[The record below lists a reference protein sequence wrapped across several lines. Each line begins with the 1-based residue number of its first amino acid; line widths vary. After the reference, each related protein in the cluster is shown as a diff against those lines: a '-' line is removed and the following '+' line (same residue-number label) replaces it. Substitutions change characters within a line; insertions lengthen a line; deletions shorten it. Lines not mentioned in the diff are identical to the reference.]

1 MEVYRQVSESLARF
15 IEEKKITLPLSQ
27 NMAKVLQEWK
37 PILNVNPEVE
47 EWKSGCKGICRLRGM
62 IQDQEEPELSIG
74 FYVENNRLESCLYG
88 NYVENVQFVDG
99 IFVQRYPVV
108 CVSVPGE
115 GVEVEMPRV
124 VFYNEMGEHLVVTSV
139 VDVVGIALNGEFHVV
154 DFARSRLGE
163 ADCAWRESVLRGLEM
178 CIGDSF
184 AAELLLYNLLS
195 KIQERSSLIGNLCLN
210 FTNASSKSDTIIKS
224 LKTLTRTVCLQL
236 SIEFLNTQDLTPRKN
251 LETERLSQS
260 PLQIPNNTLL
270 ILDETKL
277 SQGTLTPKGLENVNV
292 LLQLIQSQSLSYD
305 FGYSKINFPTDLKIV
320 VLSQG
325 RSFLKIPTICSLL
338 SPINEYF
345 FSDEDRSYISFY
357 SDFSVSL
364 PDEITKAA
372 QEYFVSKRKDN
383 KITVEDLHQLL
394 LLTRYTAQSYGVLQV
409 QPNHWSHAISL
420 STQLNE
426 RAKV

>member
-15 IEEKKITLPLSQ
+15 IEEKKITLPLNQ
-27 NMAKVLQEWK
+27 TTVKELQEWK
-37 PILNVNPEVE
+37 PILNLNTEIE
-47 EWKSGCKGICRLRGM
+47 EWNSGCKGLCRLRGM

-74 FYVENNRLESCLYG
+74 FYTENGRLESCLYG
-88 NYVENVQFVDG
+88 NYMENAQFVDG

-108 CVSVPGE
+108 CVPVPGE
-115 GVEVEMPRV
+115 GLEVEMPRV

-139 VDVVGIALNGEFHVV
+139 VDLIGIALNGEFHVV
-154 DFARSRLGE
+154 DIARNRQFQ
-163 ADCAWRESVLRGLEM
+163 ADCTWRESVLRGLEM
-178 CIGDSF
+178 CIGDSL

-210 FTNASSKSDTIIKS
+210 FTNVSSKSETIIKS
-224 LKTLTRTVCLQL
+224 LKTLTRAVCIQL
-236 SIEFLNTQDLTPRKN
+236 TLDFLNTQDLTPRKN

-292 LLQLIQSQSLSYD
+292 LLQLVQSQSLSYD
-305 FGYSKINFPTDLKIV
+305 FGYSKINFPTDLKII

-325 RSFLKIPTICSLL
+325 RSFLKIPTSCSLL
-338 SPINEYF
+338 SPINEYIF
-345 FSDEDRSYISFY
+345 TDEDRSYVSFY
-357 SDFSVSL
+357 ADFAVSL
-364 PDEITKAA
+364 PDELTKTA

-394 LLTRYTAQSYGVLQV
+394 LLTRYTAQSHGILQA
-409 QPNHWSHAISL
+409 QPSHWSHAISL
-420 STQLNE
+420 STQLIE